1 MTINQFLN
9 WMKPVDDMDY
19 KICLV
24 DFMIGSM
31 ETYVFD
37 HLGETGWK
45 EFTHSVPGGF
55 RDVKSVRLSTT
66 NNDDIVL
73 SLVLS
78 QKRKTPARNVQVF
91 VAIISFLL
99 CTVGRQAFP
108 YWRDNRIQSMCRSQD
123 SVYR

>member
-78 QKRKTPARNVQVF
+78 
-91 VAIISFLL
+91 
-99 CTVGRQAFP
+99 
-108 YWRDNRIQSMCRSQD
+108 
-123 SVYR
+123 